1 MLVSP
6 DLKIL
11 LEFNSLIPASRVGAK
26 LFWFLSNNPIFRSLP
41 IFLSLGALWFQGNDR
56 TRRARMAVGLFA
68 VCMALG
74 ISIIVQGHF
83 ETRLHPSLDPALH
96 LKGVGLGILPLDYG
110 RPWSF
115 PSDTATLYF
124 ALSTVV
130 LLANR
135 KAGAVC
141 MAWCL
146 FTFGFMRIALGWHYP
161 SDVAMGIA
169 LGSGLV
175 FLLTRI
181 KPLTAWVER
190 LLERCE
196 PRIYLVHAVFLL
208 FLAEAYSEFPGIQ
221 GILQG
226 MKMIASQIRK

>member
-1 MLVSP
+1 MLVNA

-11 LEFNSLIPASRVGAK
+11 LEFNSLIPGSRVGAK
-26 LFWFLSNNPIFRSLP
+26 LFWFLSNNSLFRSLP
-41 IFLSLGALWFQGNDR
+41 IFLSLGALWFRGDDR
-56 TRRARMAVGLFA
+56 IRRARMAVGLIA
-68 VCMALG
+68 VCLALG

-96 LKGVGLGILPLDYG
+96 LKGMGQGILPLEYG

-115 PSDTATLYF
+115 PSDTATLFF

-141 MAWCL
+141 MAWCVI
-146 FTFGFMRIALGWHYP
+146 TVGFMRIALGWHYP
-161 SDVAMGIA
+161 SDVAVGIA
-169 LGSGLV
+169 LGSGSV
-175 FLLTRI
+175 FLLTWI
-181 KPLTAWVER
+181 KPLIVWVER
-190 LLERCE
+190 LFERSE
-196 PRIYLVHAVFLL
+196 ARMYMAHTVFLL

-226 MKMIASQIRK
+226 MKMIASRIPK